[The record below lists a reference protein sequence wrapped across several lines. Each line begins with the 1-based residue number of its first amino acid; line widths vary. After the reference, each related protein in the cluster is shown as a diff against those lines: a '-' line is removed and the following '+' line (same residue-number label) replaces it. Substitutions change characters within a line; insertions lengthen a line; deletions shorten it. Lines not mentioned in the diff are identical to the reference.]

1 MTVAV
6 RPDPTRPW
14 TPRVAAQLAVLATAA
29 FIYVTAEL
37 APVGALPAIAA
48 DLDVSEAL
56 VGTLVAGYALVAA
69 VMTVP
74 LVRWTSQWSRRRV
87 LLVTLCTLTVAQTV
101 SALAPTFA
109 VLAAGRVSSAL
120 THGLMWSVIAPIGAR
135 LVPPTHTGRATTA
148 VYVGSALALVV
159 GSPLTAAMSQLWG
172 WRPAFGA
179 IALAAGIV
187 TVAARFMLPELKLA
201 TQSGA
206 NRGSRRPVGAR
217 LNLLCGLT
225 AVGVG
230 AHFIAYTY
238 VVVIIRDVIGV
249 DGARLAWLL
258 VGYGIAGLTA
268 MAALAGPL
276 DRRPKR
282 SALVGLG
289 SVSVAL
295 AVLTVL
301 ASSPAHGVAAV
312 LVGSLAIMLWGAMA
326 TALPPMLQAAAMR
339 AAPDDPDTA
348 SGRYVAAFQIGIMGG
363 SLAGGILYDTAGIA
377 VTIAISTLL
386 MICAL
391 GAVAA
396 SRGLFGTAD
405 GV

>member
-14 TPRVAAQLAVLATAA
+14 TPRVAVQLAVLATAA

-74 LVRWTSQWSRRRV
+74 LVRWTARWSRRRV
-87 LLVTLCTLTVAQTV
+87 LLVTLCTLTVAQAC
-101 SALAPTFA
+101 SALAPDFA
-109 VLAAGRVSSAL
+109 VLASARVVSAM

-135 LVPPTHTGRATTA
+135 LVPPSHTGRATTA

-172 WRPAFGA
+172 WRPAFA
-179 IALAAGIV
+179 VIALAAGVV
-187 TVAARFMLPELKLA
+187 TVAARLVLPELKVDA
-201 TQSGA
+201 QAGSGRRA
-206 NRGSRRPVGAR
+206 RRFVGSR

-230 AHFIAYTY
+230 AHFIAYTF
-238 VVVIIRDVIGV
+238 VVVIIRDVVGV
-249 DGARLAWLL
+249 DGPRVAWLL
-258 VGYGIAGLTA
+258 AGYGVAGLTA

-276 DRRPKR
+276 DRRPKA
-282 SALVGLG
+282 SVLAGLA
-289 SVSVAL
+289 SLSVAL
-295 AVLTVL
+295 AAL
-301 ASSPAHGVAAV
+301 AAMAFGPAHGIATVVA
-312 LVGSLAIMLWGAMA
+312 GSLAIMLWGAMA

-339 AAPDDPDTA
+339 AAPADPDAA
-348 SGRYVAAFQIGIMGG
+348 SGRYVAAFQIGIMAG
-363 SLAGGILYDTAGIA
+363 SLAGGILYETSGIA
-377 VTIAISTLL
+377 VTIAISALL
-386 MICAL
+386 MIGACA
-391 GAVAA
+391 AVAA
-396 SRGLFGTAD
+396 SRGLFDTTA
-405 GV
+405 GN